1 MHKDRAEIWWME
13 VAAITDDQWQRME
26 TWLDQ
31 AERDRAGRFKFA
43 SDRHTYV
50 AAHVLGR
57 FLLSSWQSQVM
68 PVEWRFSLGDHGKPE
83 VVVAEAMPRYRLN
96 LSHTGGLAAAA
107 LTIDHPIGIDVEW
120 LDRRPPDCL
129 ALAERF
135 FAASECDLVRQT
147 APDQRMLTFLG
158 LWTLKEAYV
167 KAIGKGLAQPL
178 DAFAFTLD
186 PVAIRFD
193 GDDDP
198 GRWLFRRFSP
208 TPRHL
213 MALALGHDQ
222 PAQVEVT
229 ARPVT
234 FAQLAGGGAIR
245 SP

>member
-1 MHKDRAEIWWME
+1 ME
-13 VAAITDDQWQRME
+13 VAAVTDDQWQRME
-26 TWLDQ
+26 SWLDQ

-50 AAHVLGR
+50 AAHALGR
-57 FLLSSWQSQVM
+57 FLLSSWHPRM
-68 PVEWRFSLGDHGKPE
+68 KPTEWRFGIGDHGKPE
-83 VVVAEAMPRYRLN
+83 VEVAAAMPRYRLN

-135 FAASECDLVRQT
+135 FAASECELVRQT
-147 APDQRMLTFLG
+147 APDRRMSVFLG

-178 DAFAFTLD
+178 DSFAFTLD
-186 PVAIRFD
+186 PVAVRFD

-198 GRWLFRRFSP
+198 GRWLFRRFAP
-208 TPRHL
+208 TARHL
-213 MALALGHDQ
+213 MALAVGHEQ
-222 PAQVEVT
+222 AVPVEIT

-234 FAQLAGGGAIR
+234 FVQLAGGGPTR

>member
-1 MHKDRAEIWWME
+1 MWNGWI
-13 VAAITDDQWQRME
+13 
-26 TWLDQ
+26 
-31 AERDRAGRFKFA
+31 
-43 SDRHTYV
+43 
-50 AAHVLGR
+50 
-57 FLLSSWQSQVM
+57 
-68 PVEWRFSLGDHGKPE
+68 
-83 VVVAEAMPRYRLN
+83 VVP
-96 LSHTGGLAAAA
+96 
-107 LTIDHPIGIDVEW
+107 PIVW
-120 LDRRPPDCL
+120 PWPS
-129 ALAERF
+129 AF